1 MILLLCAVKRGRSPF
16 DTIKNKTKTE
26 KPKPEQKCSPHQA
39 GPGPGHWFCLP
50 SVRASVCLYVEDATV
65 ATNASD
71 DDAQHDPKQCT
82 EQNQNEQQQ
91 EEEEEAEHQ
100 QQQQQQQNTL
110 LILYTQNVPGP
121 GQPAGRQAAM
131 PRSMQLFAPFS
142 QVAHFISKYNETKP
156 NKTRNK
162 TQKVKNQA

>member
-1 MILLLCAVKRGRSPF
+1 M
-16 DTIKNKTKTE
+16 
-26 KPKPEQKCSPHQA
+26 
-39 GPGPGHWFCLP
+39 
-50 SVRASVCLYVEDATV
+50 EDATV

-100 QQQQQQQNTL
+100 QQQQQNTL

-121 GQPAGRQAAM
+121 GQAAM

-156 NKTRNK
+156 NKTKQETKHKKWK
-162 TQKVKNQA
+162 TRPKRQTMEAATAHDDDDEEEECMKRGEKGK